1 MIIALHRVGSVIV
14 DEHAISTIAITVA
27 DVSYLVKTVIAM
39 VVTVAIVAVSWGAV
53 AKFSLKACTL
63 VVA

>member
-1 MIIALHRVGSVIV
+1 MIVALHRDGSVIV

-39 VVTVAIVAVSWGAV
+39 VVTIASVAISWGVV
-53 AKFSLKACTL
+53 AKLSLKA
-63 VVA
+63 

>member
-1 MIIALHRVGSVIV
+1 MSKALHRIGSVIV

-39 VVTVAIVAVSWGAV
+39 VVTIAIVVVSWGAV